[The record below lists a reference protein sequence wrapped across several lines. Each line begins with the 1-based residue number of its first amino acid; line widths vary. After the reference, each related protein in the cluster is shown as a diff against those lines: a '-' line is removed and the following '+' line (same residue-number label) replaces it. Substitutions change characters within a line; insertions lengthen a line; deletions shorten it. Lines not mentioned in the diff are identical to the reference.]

1 MVLLAL
7 YGLARSGG
15 VVLAGRYLDA
25 RPVVVALASLGL
37 VAAGTAAVWPSTGA
51 VALTVGIVV
60 WGAAFTAVP
69 VVLLGAVLRVA
80 GADALR
86 ASAASVVSF
95 QIGISGG
102 AWVGGLL
109 LTRPGAGAL
118 PLVTT
123 AAALVS
129 AVVVGCFLRCSAVRV
144 GPVEGSRPEGLSP
157 HGVHGG
163 QPLVSGPS

>member
-1 MVLLAL
+1 MSLSRRGLIGTAAALPIIGRARAQGANTLKIGVLTDNSGLYSDLGGVGSGWVVLLAL

-37 VAAGTAAVWPSTGA
+37 VAAGTAAVWLSTGA

-86 ASAASVVSF
+86 ASAASVVLF
-95 QIGISGG
+95 IVIMIIAAARQG
-102 AWVGGLL
+102 
-109 LTRPGAGAL
+109 LTRFQNARA
-118 PLVTT
+118 
-123 AAALVS
+123 
-129 AVVVGCFLRCSAVRV
+129 
-144 GPVEGSRPEGLSP
+144 
-157 HGVHGG
+157 
-163 QPLVSGPS
+163 